1 MSANIDLPAIQRGD
15 TVPFVLNL
23 DDGTNPIDMRGKTI
37 ILSVKISKMV
47 EDAKA
52 TILKSVTPDASDADA
67 EAGRVEIILESSETG
82 TLIPTVTY
90 FYAIRIQEPGTTEA
104 YERTY
109 LDGKL
114 PVEDS

>member
-15 TVPFVLNL
+15 TVPFVLNF

-37 ILSVKISKMV
+37 IISVKISKMV
-47 EDAKA
+47 EDAKS
-52 TILKSVTPDASDADA
+52 TILKSVTPDALDTAA
-67 EAGRVEIILESSETG
+67 QGGRVEIIIESSETN

-90 FYAIRIQEPGTTEA
+90 FYAIRIQEAGPTEA